1 MGFGIVR
8 AELKRVVSLGQS
20 MTANGTVRSAQV
32 DMQQEDLH
40 ELAKLCEELRP
51 DSLYARYANKKV
63 FRHEED
69 FWATKEKTVRTYVKQ
84 MADKRII
91 KAVSLADKLD
101 IPIIYTKDQKVSLHM
116 TDRLT
121 LDGGSEATPVMNF
134 SRHDEGT
141 TYRLQLRIGERLVE
155 RLSEHQLI
163 VLTHTPGMFVLD
175 KRIYALC
182 EGFSGQLL
190 LPFAGKAAIERE
202 QSGARSN
209 SAEREQARPKVK
221 AAIER
226 EQSGASSRSAMPLG
240 LSKNSAEREQ
250 ARPKVKEQVEIPR
263 KMENDYFHRFILK
276 HVARA
281 EINAEGFDITDIC
294 LQPRACL
301 TVETSINGSHTLSLR
316 FRYGS
321 MEYAAD
327 NKVNGR
333 VTLTEAGDSFRF
345 VRQLRDKV
353 EEQRLTEV
361 LKEVT
366 GAETVIQFSSISQLI
381 DWLRAHAPTLK
392 AEGFEVVQPSDHVY
406 YIGPLSVEQSDTWQG
421 DWLQTNV
428 TVVIDERQR
437 VLAEASK
444 QVRAGEHSSGMG
456 RLRIP
461 FRDLSNTILRG
472 EQEYMLPTG
481 EILLIPN
488 EWLKRYADLMLIGL
502 PKGQG
507 YQRHRSQVYGN
518 GQCREK
524 SEEGAG
530 AQTTGTEAAV
540 EVSSKLRATLRPYQK
555 AGYQWLWQNLVA
567 QTGCC
572 LSDEMGLGKTL
583 QTIALLLKYKEAT
596 KVARPINEPLP
607 GMLFSDEEMQ
617 GKSKEKTAH
626 GERLALPYRTSLVVA
641 PASVVHNWRN
651 ELSRF
656 APSLSV
662 MTYTGDTSKRKDKRI
677 ALMRWDV
684 VLTTYRTLLNDIELL
699 SQNEF
704 GIVVFDESQAFK
716 TATSQIHHAV
726 TRLQALHRMALSG
739 TPVENNL
746 QELWSLMN
754 VLNPNLLGDERS
766 FQKAFVNPIALQM
779 EENRKDLLRRLI
791 APYFLKRTK
800 EEVLSDLPER
810 QDEVVVCAMTDEQTS
825 RYTEELSKARNEWL
839 DPAASSQG
847 RQIHILAALQRLRQI
862 ANGEGKMEVVF
873 FHLENL
879 RHTQHKV
886 LIFSE
891 YVTLLEQ
898 VGRKMASRGWN
909 YAMLTGQT
917 QDREQV
923 IARFQVMEQQE
934 QSQTSLHSAT
944 KDTLGLAKNSAAPR
958 QNPTQGQQPP
968 NCQFFLISL
977 KAGGVGLNLTA
988 ADYVFLLDPWW
999 NRAAEEQAIARA
1011 HRIGQQRSVFVYRF
1025 VSAGTLEEQILT
1037 LQDRKQ
1043 SLIDSVMPFICK

>member
-1 MGFGIVR
+1 MPIILILRPLAWFGIVV
-8 AELKRVVSLGQS
+8 AELKRVVSLGQF
-20 MTANGTVRSAQV
+20 MMVDGTARSTQA
-32 DMQQEDLH
+32 DIQQADLH
-40 ELAKLCEELRP
+40 ELAELCEELRP
-51 DSLYARYANKKV
+51 DSLYSRYANKKV

-69 FWATKEKTVRTYVKQ
+69 LWTTKEKMVRTHVKQ
-84 MADKRII
+84 MADKCII
-91 KAVSLADKLD
+91 KAVGLAEKLD
-101 IPIIYTKDQKVSLHM
+101 IPIIYAKDQKAPLHM
-116 TDRLT
+116 SDRLT
-121 LDGGSEATPVMNF
+121 LDGGSEVTPVMNF

-155 RLSEHQLI
+155 QPSEHQLI

-190 LPFAGKAAIERE
+190 LPFV
-202 QSGARSN
+202 
-209 SAEREQARPKVK
+209 VK
-221 AAIER
+221 D
-226 EQSGASSRSAMPLG
+226 
-240 LSKNSAEREQ
+240 
-250 ARPKVKEQVEIPR
+250 QVDIPR

-281 EINAEGFDITDIC
+281 EINAEGFDITDVS
-294 LQPRACL
+294 LQPQACL
-301 TVETSINGSHTLSLR
+301 MAENSIDGTHILSLR

-321 MEYAAD
+321 LEYAAD
-327 NKVNGR
+327 NKTNGR
-333 VTLTEAGDSFRF
+333 VTLTETDDSFRF
-345 VRQLRDKV
+345 VRQLRDKD
-353 EEQRLTEV
+353 EEQRLKD
-361 LKEVT
+361 LQNEVT
-366 GAETVIQFSSISQLI
+366 GAGTVIRFQSVSQQI
-381 DWLRAHAPTLK
+381 DWLREYAPKLK
-392 AEGFEVVQPSDHVY
+392 AEGFDVVQPSDHAY

-421 DWLQTNV
+421 DWLQTDV
-428 TVVIDERQR
+428 TVVIDN
-437 VLAEASK
+437 
-444 QVRAGEHSSGMG
+444 G

-461 FRDLSNTILRG
+461 FRDLRDTILKG

-488 EWLKRYADLMLIGL
+488 EWLKRYSDLMLIGL

-507 YQRHRSQVYGN
+507 YQRHKSQVG
-518 GQCREK
+518 
-524 SEEGAG
+524 SEELRVKSGELAG
-530 AQTTGTEAAV
+530 AIPSPNGTPEGN
-540 EVSSKLRATLRPYQK
+540 SSFFTLHPSLRATLRPYQQS
-555 AGYQWLWQNLVA
+555 GFQWLWQNLAA

-596 KVARPINEPLP
+596 KVTEPVNKPLP

-617 GKSKEKTAH
+617 GKSVEETGTSGK
-626 GERLALPYRTSLVVA
+626 LALPYRTSLVVA

-656 APSLSV
+656 APLLSV

-726 TRLQALHRMALSG
+726 TRLHALHRMALSG

-754 VLNPNLLGDERS
+754 VLNPNLLGNERS
-766 FQKAFVNPIALQM
+766 FQNAFVNPIAVQM
-779 EENRKDLLRRLI
+779 EESRRDMLRRLI

-825 RYTEELSKARNEWL
+825 QYTEELSKARNEWL
-839 DPAASSQG
+839 DPTANSQG

-862 ANGEGKMEVVF
+862 ANGEGKMGVVF
-873 FHLENL
+873 DYLENL
-879 RHTQHKV
+879 RQTQHKV

-891 YVTLLEQ
+891 YVTLLEH
-898 VGRKMASRGWN
+898 VGSEMTSRGWD
-909 YAMLTGQT
+909 YALLTGQT
-917 QDREQV
+917 LDREQV
-923 IARFQVMEQQE
+923 IARFQ
-934 QSQTSLHSAT
+934 
-944 KDTLGLAKNSAAPR
+944 NSID
-958 QNPTQGQQPP
+958 
-968 NCQFFLISL
+968 CQFFLISL

>member
-1 MGFGIVR
+1 MPIILILRPLTWFGIVG
-8 AELKRVVSLGQS
+8 AELKRVVSLGQF
-20 MTANGTVRSAQV
+20 MMVDGTVRSEQV
-32 DMQQEDLH
+32 DIQQKDFH
-40 ELAKLCEELRP
+40 ELAELCEELHP

-63 FRHEED
+63 FRHEKD
-69 FWATKEKTVRTYVKQ
+69 FWATKEKAVRTYVKQ

-91 KAVSLADKLD
+91 KAVSLAGKVD
-101 IPIIYTKDQKVSLHM
+101 IPIIYAKDQKAALHM
-116 TDRLT
+116 SDRLT
-121 LDGGSEATPVMNF
+121 LDGGSEVIPVMNF
-134 SRHDEGT
+134 NRHDEGT
-141 TYRLQLRIGERLVE
+141 TYCLQLRIGGRLVE
-155 RLSEHQLI
+155 QPSEHQLI

-182 EGFSGQLL
+182 EEFSGQLL
-190 LPFAGKAAIERE
+190 LPFV
-202 QSGARSN
+202 
-209 SAEREQARPKVK
+209 VK
-221 AAIER
+221 D
-226 EQSGASSRSAMPLG
+226 
-240 LSKNSAEREQ
+240 K
-250 ARPKVKEQVEIPR
+250 VEIPQ

-281 EINAEGFDITDIC
+281 EINAEGFDITDVC
-294 LQPRACL
+294 LKPRACL
-301 TVETSINGSHTLSLR
+301 TAETSIDGSHILSLR

-321 MEYAAD
+321 LEYAAD

-333 VTLTEAGDSFRF
+333 VTLTEADDSFRF
-345 VRQLRDKV
+345 VRQLRDKA

-361 LKEVT
+361 LRKATGRRGSGNEVT
-366 GAETVIQFSSISQLI
+366 GAKTVIRFTSVSQQI
-381 DWLRAHAPTLK
+381 DWLREYAPRLK
-392 AEGFEVVQPSDHVY
+392 AEGFDVVQPSDHVY
-406 YIGPLSVEQSDTWQG
+406 YIGPLSVEQNDTWQG
-421 DWLQTNV
+421 DWLQTDV
-428 TVVIDERQR
+428 TVVIDN
-437 VLAEASK
+437 
-444 QVRAGEHSSGMG
+444 G

-461 FRDLSNTILRG
+461 FRDLRDTILRG

-488 EWLKRYADLMLIGL
+488 EWLKRYSDLMLIGL

-507 YQRHRSQVYGN
+507 YQRHKSQIL
-518 GQCREK
+518 REEVK
-524 SEEGAG
+524 VNSEKFATARPINSEMAM
-530 AQTTGTEAAV
+530 
-540 EVSSKLRATLRPYQK
+540 EVSSKLKATLRPYQN
-555 AGYQWLWQNLVA
+555 AGFQWLWQNLVA

-596 KVARPINEPLP
+596 KVTEPVSKPLS

-617 GKSKEKTAH
+617 GRREEETANDKK
-626 GERLALPYRTSLVVA
+626 LDLPYRTSLVVA
-641 PASVVHNWRN
+641 PASVVHNWLG

-716 TATSQIHHAV
+716 TATSQIHQAV

-754 VLNPNLLGDERS
+754 VLNPNLLGNERS
-766 FQKAFVNPIALQM
+766 FQNAFVNPIAVQM
-779 EENRKDLLRRLI
+779 EESRRDLLRRLI

-825 RYTEELSKARNEWL
+825 QYTEELSKARNEWL
-839 DPAASSQG
+839 DPTASSQG

-862 ANGEGKMEVVF
+862 ANGEGKMGVVF
-873 FHLENL
+873 DYLENL
-879 RHTQHKV
+879 RQTTHKV

-891 YVTLLEQ
+891 YVTLLEH
-898 VGRKMASRGWN
+898 VGSEMTSRGWN
-909 YAMLTGQT
+909 YALLTGQT
-917 QDREQV
+917 QGREQV
-923 IARFQVMEQQE
+923 IAHFQ
-934 QSQTSLHSAT
+934 QSP
-944 KDTLGLAKNSAAPR
+944 D
-958 QNPTQGQQPP
+958 
-968 NCQFFLISL
+968 CQFFLISL

>member
-1 MGFGIVR
+1 MPIILILRPLEWFGIVG
-8 AELKRVVSLGQS
+8 AELKRVVSLGQF
-20 MTANGTVRSAQV
+20 MMMDGTVRSEQV
-32 DMQQEDLH
+32 DIQQEDLH
-40 ELAKLCEELRP
+40 ELAELCEELRP

-69 FWATKEKTVRTYVKQ
+69 FWATKEKAVRLHVKL

-91 KAVSLADKLD
+91 KAVGLADKLD
-101 IPIIYTKDQKVSLHM
+101 IPIIYAKDQKVSLHM
-116 TDRLT
+116 SDRLT
-121 LDGGSEATPVMNF
+121 LDGGSEVTPVMNF
-134 SRHDEGT
+134 IRHDEGT
-141 TYRLQLRIGERLVE
+141 TYRLQLRIGERAVQAETKAEQARALARRSPHSPKARQVE
-155 RLSEHQLI
+155 RPSEHQLI
-163 VLTHTPGMFVLD
+163 VLTHNPGMFVLD

-190 LPFAGKAAIERE
+190 LPF
-202 QSGARSN
+202 
-209 SAEREQARPKVK
+209 V
-221 AAIER
+221 
-226 EQSGASSRSAMPLG
+226 
-240 LSKNSAEREQ
+240 SKQ
-250 ARPKVKEQVEIPR
+250 QVEIPR

-276 HVARA
+276 QVTRA
-281 EINAEGFDITDIC
+281 EINAEGFDITDVSM
-294 LQPRACL
+294 QPQAFL
-301 TVETSINGSHTLSLR
+301 TAETSIDGGHILSLR

-321 MEYAAD
+321 LEYAAD
-327 NKVNGR
+327 NKTNGR
-333 VTLTEAGDSFRF
+333 VTLTEEDDSFRF
-345 VRQLRDKV
+345 VRQLRDKD
-353 EEQRLTEV
+353 EEKRLRG
-361 LKEVT
+361 LLNEVT
-366 GAETVIQFSSISQLI
+366 GAGTVIRFPSVSQQI
-381 DWLRAHAPTLK
+381 DWLCEYAPRLK
-392 AEGFEVVQPSDHVY
+392 EEGFDVVQPSDHIY

-421 DWLQTNV
+421 DWLQTDV
-428 TVVIDERQR
+428 TVVID
-437 VLAEASK
+437 
-444 QVRAGEHSSGMG
+444 GG

-461 FRDLSNTILRG
+461 FRDLRDTILRG

-488 EWLKRYADLMLIGL
+488 EWLKRYSDLMLIGL

-507 YQRHRSQVYGN
+507 YQRHKSQISSGEFRVLAGA
-518 GQCREK
+518 
-524 SEEGAG
+524 SEQVRAESLELAG
-530 AQTTGTEAAV
+530 AQPVNAETAV
-540 EVSSKLRATLRPYQK
+540 EVSPKLKATLRPYQQ
-555 AGYQWLWQNLVA
+555 AGFQWLWQNLVA

-596 KVARPINEPLP
+596 KVTEPVTKPLT

-617 GKSKEKTAH
+617 GKREEGTAS

-699 SQNEF
+699 SREEF

-726 TRLQALHRMALSG
+726 TWLKALHRMALSG

-746 QELWSLMN
+746 QELWSLMS
-754 VLNPNLLGDERS
+754 VLNSNLLGDERS
-766 FQKAFVNPIALQM
+766 FQNAFVNPIAVQM
-779 EENRKDLLRRLI
+779 EESSEYLLSSRRDLLRRLI

-825 RYTEELSKARNEWL
+825 QYTEELSKARNEWL
-839 DPAASSQG
+839 DPTTSGQG

-862 ANGEGKMEVVF
+862 ANGEGKMGVVF
-873 FHLENL
+873 DYLENL
-879 RHTQHKV
+879 RQTQHKV

-891 YVTLLEQ
+891 YVTLLEH
-898 VGRKMASRGWN
+898 VGGEMTNRAWN
-909 YAMLTGQT
+909 YALLTGQT

-923 IARFQVMEQQE
+923 IARFL
-934 QSQTSLHSAT
+934 QSP
-944 KDTLGLAKNSAAPR
+944 D
-958 QNPTQGQQPP
+958 
-968 NCQFFLISL
+968 CQFFLISL

-1043 SLIDSVMPFICK
+1043 SLIDSVMPFICKS

>member
-1 MGFGIVR
+1 MPIILILRPLAWFGIVG
-8 AELKRVVSLGQS
+8 AELKRVVSLGQF
-20 MTANGTVRSAQV
+20 MMVDGTVRSEQV
-32 DMQQEDLH
+32 DILQKDFH
-40 ELAKLCEELRP
+40 ELAELCEELRP

-69 FWATKEKTVRTYVKQ
+69 FWATKEKAVKTYVKQ
-84 MADKRII
+84 MADKRIV
-91 KAVSLADKLD
+91 KAVGLADRLD
-101 IPIIYTKDQKVSLHM
+101 IPIIYAKDQKVSLHIS
-116 TDRLT
+116 DRLT
-121 LDGGSEATPVMNF
+121 LDGGSEVTPVMNF

-141 TYRLQLRIGERLVE
+141 TYRLQLRIGGRLVE
-155 RLSEHQLI
+155 QPSEHQLI

-190 LPFAGKAAIERE
+190 LPFV
-202 QSGARSN
+202 
-209 SAEREQARPKVK
+209 VK
-221 AAIER
+221 D
-226 EQSGASSRSAMPLG
+226 
-240 LSKNSAEREQ
+240 K
-250 ARPKVKEQVEIPR
+250 VEIPQ

-281 EINAEGFDITDIC
+281 EINAEGFDITDVC
-294 LQPRACL
+294 LQPQACL
-301 TVETSINGSHTLSLR
+301 TAETSIDGSHILSLR

-321 MEYAAD
+321 LEYAAD
-327 NKVNGR
+327 NKANGR
-333 VTLTEAGDSFRF
+333 VTLTEADDCFRF
-345 VRQLRDKV
+345 VRQLRDKA

-361 LKEVT
+361 LREVT
-366 GAETVIQFSSISQLI
+366 GAGTVIRFPSVSQQI
-381 DWLRAHAPTLK
+381 DWLREYAPKLK
-392 AEGFEVVQPSDHVY
+392 AEGFDVVQPSDHVY

-421 DWLQTNV
+421 DWLQTDV
-428 TVVIDERQR
+428 TVVIE
-437 VLAEASK
+437 E
-444 QVRAGEHSSGMG
+444 G

-461 FRDLSNTILRG
+461 FRDLRDTILRG

-488 EWLKRYADLMLIGL
+488 EWLKRYSDLMLIGL

-507 YQRHRSQVYGN
+507 YQRHKSQIL
-518 GQCREK
+518 R
-524 SEEGAG
+524 EEGKGNSEKFAT
-530 AQTTGTEAAV
+530 ALPSLDGTLEGN
-540 EVSSKLRATLRPYQK
+540 SSFFTLHSSLRATLRPYQK
-555 AGYQWLWQNLVA
+555 AGFQWLWQNLVA

-596 KVARPINEPLP
+596 KVTEPVSKPLS
-607 GMLFSDEEMQ
+607 GMLFSEEEML
-617 GKSKEKTAH
+617 GKREEETAND
-626 GERLALPYRTSLVVA
+626 ERLDLPYRTSLVVA

-726 TRLQALHRMALSG
+726 TRLHALHRMALSG

-766 FQKAFVNPIALQM
+766 FQNAFVNPIAVQM
-779 EENRKDLLRRLI
+779 EESGEYQLSSRRDLLRRLI

-825 RYTEELSKARNEWL
+825 QYTEELSKARNEWL
-839 DPAASSQG
+839 DPTASSQG

-862 ANGEGKMEVVF
+862 ANGEGKMGVVF
-873 FHLENL
+873 DYLENL
-879 RHTQHKV
+879 RQTTHKV

-898 VGRKMASRGWN
+898 VGSEMTSRGWN
-909 YAMLTGQT
+909 YALLTGQT

-923 IARFQVMEQQE
+923 IAHFQ
-934 QSQTSLHSAT
+934 QSP
-944 KDTLGLAKNSAAPR
+944 D
-958 QNPTQGQQPP
+958 
-968 NCQFFLISL
+968 CQIFLISL